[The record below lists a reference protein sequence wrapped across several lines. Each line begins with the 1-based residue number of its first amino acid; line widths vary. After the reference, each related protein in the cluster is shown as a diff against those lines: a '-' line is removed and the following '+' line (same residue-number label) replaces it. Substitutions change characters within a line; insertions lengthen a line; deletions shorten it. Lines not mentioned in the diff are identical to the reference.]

1 MKKFRLSKFAALC
14 AISLSI
20 PQLAQ
25 ACASCGCTLSSDW
38 ESLGLS
44 TSSGFKLDVRY
55 DYLDQ
60 NQLRSGTGTISPQA
74 ASAIVNTNGSQ
85 EVEKYTKNNYL
96 TITGDYNFNPSWG
109 VQVQVPY
116 IDRSHATLGTG
127 GDGSSPADGAYES
140 DTNNIG
146 DTKVIGRFQGFNEQ
160 HNFGLLFGL
169 KLPTGDHN
177 QTGISTDPSN
187 PGVAAVIDR
196 GLQPGTGTTDVILG
210 VYYHDA
216 INKDWGFFSQG
227 VVQTA
232 LNSKDEYRPGNGL
245 NLNGGLRY
253 TGFAGFTP
261 QLQLNVRYVAR
272 DSGAQADTISTG
284 GTLVYLSPGVVVP
297 VDKKLSAYSFLQLP
311 IYQNVNGVQ
320 LAPRF
325 TASVGA
331 RYSF

>member
-1 MKKFRLSKFAALC
+1 M
-14 AISLSI
+14 
-20 PQLAQ
+20 
-25 ACASCGCTLSSDW
+25 SSDW

-60 NQLRSGTGTISPQA
+60 NQLRSGTGKISPQA
-74 ASAIVNTNGSQ
+74 ASGIVNTGSRNPANDGPQ
-85 EVEKYTKNNYL
+85 EVEKYTKNHYV

-116 IDRSHATLGTG
+116 IDRSHATLGTSS
-127 GDGSSPADGAYES
+127 DGVSPADEAYES
-140 DTNNIG
+140 GTKNIG
-146 DTKVIGRFQGFNEQ
+146 DIKVIGRFQGFTEQ
-160 HNFGLLFGL
+160 HNVGVLFGL
-169 KLPTGDHN
+169 KLPTGDHR
-177 QTGISTDPSN
+177 QTGISTDPAAL
-187 PGVAAVIDR
+187 GDVAAIDR

-232 LNSKDEYRPGNGL
+232 LNAKDDYRPGNGL

-261 QLQLNVRYVAR
+261 QLQLNARYVAR
-272 DSGAQADTISTG
+272 DSGAEADTVSTG

-297 VDKKLSAYSFLQLP
+297 VNKKLSAYSFVQIP